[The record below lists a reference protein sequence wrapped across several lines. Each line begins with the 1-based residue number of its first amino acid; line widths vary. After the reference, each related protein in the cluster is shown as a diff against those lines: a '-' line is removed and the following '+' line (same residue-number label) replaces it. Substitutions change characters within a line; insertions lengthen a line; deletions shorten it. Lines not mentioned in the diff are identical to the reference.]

1 MNPNRLS
8 IDHTRASAQ
17 SEHPE
22 RKTIGR
28 DDLLQRA
35 LEGCN
40 WLTDVAQVLDD
51 RTGDYGVI
59 KGEYDTKSRQWKLY
73 GPFWHTGQAVRLL
86 LQAYRMEG
94 DEKNLRSALL
104 GGEYM
109 IRDQCMDE
117 RDAKFYGFIHGA
129 QAQQSN
135 TASQLE
141 GFAALYDLHAV
152 TQDAMWLERFHLAVD
167 WVAKNLYLEGE
178 GLFYNGYSAV
188 KDELAPVE
196 KSRPTNDDAI
206 FWLAYQHFE
215 DPVYLDI
222 FREVSVRLLR
232 DEDPPGNWML
242 YRPCFP
248 ESFEGRGSIHA
259 RHAWWWGYPML
270 QAYNAFQDDKYLE
283 AGIRAGD
290 WYIRNSNLDGGYYYH
305 TTREG
310 HNHLSFDFSTSA
322 VGCAVIMWCDLW
334 QRLGDDKYRD
344 AIQRALGF
352 LLRAQFRQ
360 DVPDPNLRGAFF
372 EGYLPPDGTMEP
384 GFYLRD
390 IATIFP
396 ARAMLTILETFEGDE
411 IPYLDY

>member
-1 MNPNRLS
+1 
-8 IDHTRASAQ
+8 
-17 SEHPE
+17 
-22 RKTIGR
+22 
-28 DDLLQRA
+28 
-35 LEGCN
+35 
-40 WLTDVAQVLDD
+40 
-51 RTGDYGVI
+51 
-59 KGEYDTKSRQWKLY
+59 
-73 GPFWHTGQAVRLL
+73 
-86 LQAYRMEG
+86 
-94 DEKNLRSALL
+94 
-104 GGEYM
+104 M
-109 IRDQCMDE
+109 IRDQAMDE
-117 RDAKFYGFIHGA
+117 RDTKFHGFIHGA
-129 QAQQSN
+129 QSEGSN
-135 TASQLE
+135 TASQVE
-141 GFAALYDLHAV
+141 GFAALYDLSTV
-152 TQDAMWLERFHLAVD
+152 TKNSEWLERFHLAVD

-206 FWLAYQHFE
+206 FWLAYQVFE
-215 DPVYLDI
+215 DPVYLQI
-222 FREVSVRLLR
+222 FREVSDRLLR

-248 ESFEGRGSIHA
+248 ELFEGRGSIHA

-270 QAYNAFQDDKYLE
+270 QAYDAFKEEKYLE

-290 WYIRNSNLDGGYYYH
+290 WYIHNSNLDGGYYYH
-305 TTREG
+305 ITREG

-334 QRLGDDKYRD
+334 QRLGDDKYLD

-360 DVPDPNLRGAFF
+360 EVPDPNLRGAFF

-396 ARAMLTILETFEGDE
+396 ARAMLTILETFKGDE
-411 IPYLDY
+411 FKYLDF